1 MILVLGKNGQVAQE
15 LWRLA
20 PATTA
25 KFWGRTELD
34 LRRTNSIFDTLEK
47 ARPSVIVNTAAFTN
61 VDAAEENISDAVALN
76 RDGPEQIAMLC
87 QHLGIPLIHLSTD
100 YVYDGQGDAAFKE
113 DAIPAPLNVY
123 GQTKLS
129 GEGAVVEACEHAV
142 ILQTSWRFSAHGMNF
157 EKTMLELGGTHK
169 EVQVVNDQIGAP
181 TSARSMAMAC
191 LEIIAAAIEV
201 PCFVMKSS

>member
-20 PATTA
+20 LATST
-25 KFWGRTELD
+25 KFLGREELD
-34 LRRTNSIFDTLEK
+34 LRRTNTIFDTLER
-47 ARPSVIVNTAAFTN
+47 ARPSAIINTSAFTD
-61 VDAAEENISDAVALN
+61 VDAAEENVSDAVALN
-76 RDGPEQIAMLC
+76 SDAPEQIAMLC

-113 DAIPAPLNVY
+113 DAKTAPLNVY

-142 ILQTSWRFSAHGMNF
+142 ILRTSWIFSAHGKNF
-157 EKTMLELGGTHK
+157 VKTMLGLGNTHD
-169 EVQVVNDQIGAP
+169 EVQVVSDQIGAP
-181 TSARSMAMAC
+181 TSARSLAMAC
-191 LEIIAAAIEV
+191 LTIMNQLKLFYE
-201 PCFVMKSS
+201 FWF